1 MERKG
6 TKRRRRW
13 LERRRRKREASG
25 DQTERGGKG
34 EKKRQRRRLRL
45 DVWRLER
52 DWKYYICVVSS
63 IFVFEALLS
72 LPFYF

>member
-1 MERKG
+1 MV
-6 TKRRRRW
+6 
-13 LERRRRKREASG
+13 RKREASG
-25 DQTERGGKG
+25 EQTERGGKG

-63 IFVFEALLS
+63 CI
-72 LPFYF
+72 

>member
-1 MERKG
+1 MSCRSRSGWRGKG
-6 TKRRRRW
+6 QRGGGDQSGEKKR
-13 LERRRRKREASG
+13 LERQVEK
-25 DQTERGGKG
+25 ERGGKG

-63 IFVFEALLS
+63 IICI
-72 LPFYF
+72 